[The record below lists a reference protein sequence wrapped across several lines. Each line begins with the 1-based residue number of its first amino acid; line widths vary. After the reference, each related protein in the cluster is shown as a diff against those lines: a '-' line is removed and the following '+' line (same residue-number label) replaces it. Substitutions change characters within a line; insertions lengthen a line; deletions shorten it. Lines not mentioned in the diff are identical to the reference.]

1 MGADQI
7 LVMEEGRIVERG
19 THDALL
25 AADGRYAQMWRLQQ
39 QERGE
44 PQEPVERTARS
55 GEVPSRAPA

>member
-1 MGADQI
+1 
-7 LVMEEGRIVERG
+7 MEEGRIVERG